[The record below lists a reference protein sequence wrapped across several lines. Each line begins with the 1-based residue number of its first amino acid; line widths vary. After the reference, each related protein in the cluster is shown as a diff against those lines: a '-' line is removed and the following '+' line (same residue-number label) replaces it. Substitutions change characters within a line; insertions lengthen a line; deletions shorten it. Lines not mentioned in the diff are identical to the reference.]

1 MPNYEQQNQNYPSK
15 QDYQPENHWQKGQG
29 QAQGNQQPPK
39 QYVFIKK
46 VEADVNSAVQQEI
59 DKEFEAFSKSF
70 AGKGLNKDWFN
81 EIIEQRNS
89 LMNQQ
94 KDYESGKYKYP
105 VNPNTIQSVFEEYSA
120 KAQQAEYQSKAQPK
134 AQQGQDG
141 NRTPRVYERLEA
153 KIEEQSAQISHLIG
167 LVEKLADQ
175 LLETRNIATTKQ
187 EQYEKY
193 KAELAEEN
201 NKYMQHR
208 R

>member
-1 MPNYEQQNQNYPSK
+1 MPNYEQQNQNYQSK
-15 QDYQPENHWQKGQG
+15 QDYQPKNHWQKGQGQG

-39 QYVFIKK
+39 QNVFIKK
-46 VEADVNSAVQQEI
+46 VEADVNSTVQQEI
-59 DKEFEAFSKSF
+59 DKEFETFSKSF

-94 KDYESGKYKYP
+94 KDYESGSYKYP

-120 KAQQAEYQSKAQPK
+120 KAQQAEYQSK

-175 LLETRNIATTKQ
+175 LLETRNTATTKQ
-187 EQYEKY
+187 EQYDKY
-193 KAELAEEN
+193 KAELTEEN
-201 NKYMQHR
+201 NNYMQHR

>member
-1 MPNYEQQNQNYPSK
+1 QNQNYQSK
-15 QDYQPENHWQKGQG
+15 QDYQSKNHWQKAQG

-39 QYVFIKK
+39 QNVFIKK
-46 VEADVNSAVQQEI
+46 VEADVNSTVQQEI
-59 DKEFEAFSKSF
+59 DKEFETFSKSF

-81 EIIEQRNS
+81 EIIEQRNN

-94 KDYESGKYKYP
+94 KDYESGSYKYP

-120 KAQQAEYQSKAQPK
+120 K

-175 LLETRNIATTKQ
+175 LLETRNTATTKQ
-187 EQYEKY
+187 EQYDKY
-193 KAELAEEN
+193 KAELTEEN
-201 NKYMQHR
+201 NNYMQHR